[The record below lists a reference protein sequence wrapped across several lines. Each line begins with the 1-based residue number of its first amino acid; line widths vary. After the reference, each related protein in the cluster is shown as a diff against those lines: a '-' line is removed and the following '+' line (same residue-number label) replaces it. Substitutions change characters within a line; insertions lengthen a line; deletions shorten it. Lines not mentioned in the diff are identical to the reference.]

1 MLGRP
6 DTMSSIEVVHHP
18 VKITVTNAKSSME
31 NLTET
36 GMVDSAEG
44 YRAVEKCQNADMSVI
59 N

>member
-1 MLGRP
+1 MA
-6 DTMSSIEVVHHP
+6 SIEVVHYP

-44 YRAVEKCQNADMSVI
+44 YREVEKCQNADMSVI